1 MTVLFRFGGMHDEY
15 SLEMYKKMTQNIPE
29 IIVEEPKK
37 KADSKKKD
45 SKKKDSKKKDS
56 KKKDSKKKGKVS
68 LNGLQKI
75 AKSKKISIYKKG
87 KGNKYTKIPLTV
99 SGLKTRLTRNK
110 VKY

>member
-37 KADSKKKD
+37 KA
-45 SKKKDSKKKDS
+45 DS